1 MNYEYIIVDTYLDD
15 GITDNNETQ
24 EILRLDSST
33 VNIYSKLHATTDN
46 DLELLDVHLI
56 REDKDG
62 SWDIE
67 SGFRLCC
74 TREQYDKNLIKIFD
88 ALKRLNERNTETVK
102 SE

>member
-1 MNYEYIIVDTYLDD
+1 MNYEYLIVDTYLDE

-24 EILRLDSST
+24 EILRLDTSI
-33 VNIYSKLHATTDN
+33 VNIYSKPHITDN
-46 DLELLDVHLI
+46 GIELLHINFI

-67 SGFRLCC
+67 SGFRLFC
-74 TREQYDKNLIKIFD
+74 TKEQYDKNIIKIFD
-88 ALKRLNERNTETVK
+88 VLKRLNERNTETVQ

>member
-1 MNYEYIIVDTYLDD
+1 MNYEYLIVDTYLED

-24 EILRLDSST
+24 EILRLDTSI
-33 VNIYSKLHATTDN
+33 VNIYSKSHITDN
-46 DLELLDVHLI
+46 GIELLDINFI

-74 TREQYDKNLIKIFD
+74 TKEQYDKNIIKIFD
-88 ALKRLNERNTETVK
+88 VLKRLNERNTETVQ

>member
-1 MNYEYIIVDTYLDD
+1 MNYEYLIVNTYLED

-24 EILRLDSST
+24 EILRLDTSI
-33 VNIYSKLHATTDN
+33 VNIYSKSHITDN
-46 DLELLDVHLI
+46 GIELLDVQFI

-74 TREQYDKNLIKIFD
+74 TKEQYDKNIIKIFD
-88 ALKRLNERNTETVK
+88 VLKRLNERNTETVQ

>member
-1 MNYEYIIVDTYLDD
+1 MNYEYLIVDTYLDD
-15 GITDNNETQ
+15 GIADNNETQ
-24 EILRLDSST
+24 EILRLDTSI
-33 VNIYSKLHATTDN
+33 VNIYSKSHITDN
-46 DLELLDVHLI
+46 GIELLHINFI

-74 TREQYDKNLIKIFD
+74 TKEQYDKNIIKIFD
-88 ALKRLNERNTETVK
+88 VLKRLNERNTETVQ

>member
-1 MNYEYIIVDTYLDD
+1 MNYEYLIVDTYLDD
-15 GITDNNETQ
+15 GIADNNETQ
-24 EILRLDSST
+24 EILRLDTSI
-33 VNIYSKLHATTDN
+33 VNIYSKSHITDN
-46 DLELLDVHLI
+46 GIELLHINFI

-74 TREQYDKNLIKIFD
+74 TKEQYDKNIIKIFD
-88 ALKRLNERNTETVK
+88 VLKRLNEKNTETVQ

>member
-1 MNYEYIIVDTYLDD
+1 MNYEYLIVDTYLDE

-24 EILRLDSST
+24 EILRLDTSI
-33 VNIYSKLHATTDN
+33 VNIYSKPHITDN
-46 DLELLDVHLI
+46 GIELLHINFI

-74 TREQYDKNLIKIFD
+74 TKEQYDKNIIKIFD
-88 ALKRLNERNTETVK
+88 VLKRLNERNTETVQ

>member
-1 MNYEYIIVDTYLDD
+1 MNYEYLIVDTYLDD
-15 GITDNNETQ
+15 GIADNNETQ
-24 EILRLDSST
+24 EILRLDTSI
-33 VNIYSKLHATTDN
+33 VNIYSKPHITDN
-46 DLELLDVHLI
+46 GIELLHINFI

-74 TREQYDKNLIKIFD
+74 TKEQYDKNIIKIFD
-88 ALKRLNERNTETVK
+88 VLKRLNERNTETVQ

>member
-1 MNYEYIIVDTYLDD
+1 MNYEYLIVNTYLED

-24 EILRLDSST
+24 EILRLDASI
-33 VNIYSKLHATTDN
+33 VNIYSKSHITDN
-46 DLELLDVHLI
+46 GIELLDVQFI

-74 TREQYDKNLIKIFD
+74 TKEQYDKNIIKIFD
-88 ALKRLNERNTETVK
+88 VLKRLNERNTETVQ

>member
-1 MNYEYIIVDTYLDD
+1 MNYEYLIVDTYLED

-24 EILRLDSST
+24 EILRLDTSI
-33 VNIYSKLHATTDN
+33 VNIYSKSHITDN
-46 DLELLDVHLI
+46 GIELLDISFI

-74 TREQYDKNLIKIFD
+74 TKEQYDKNIIKIFD
-88 ALKRLNERNTETVK
+88 VLKRLNERNTETVQ

>member
-1 MNYEYIIVDTYLDD
+1 MNYEYLIVDTYLED

-24 EILRLDSST
+24 EILRLDTSII
-33 VNIYSKLHATTDN
+33 NIYSKSHITDN
-46 DLELLDVHLI
+46 GIELLDVQFI

-74 TREQYDKNLIKIFD
+74 TKEQYDKNIIKIFD
-88 ALKRLNERNTETVK
+88 VLKGLNERNTETVQ